1 MKNLELAKALLTK
14 SWSSFS
20 SKVSRQKSRYV
31 SVLRVVLT
39 SMRTFQDQTLFYVLP
54 VKKSLNLKPVLTD
67 QELDRVRSKLQTV
80 IEHQKQSEESSRI
93 LEQFSGNVKSQE
105 KPQKECKIDT

>member
-1 MKNLELAKALLTK
+1 
-14 SWSSFS
+14 
-20 SKVSRQKSRYV
+20 
-31 SVLRVVLT
+31 
-39 SMRTFQDQTLFYVLP
+39 
-54 VKKSLNLKPVLTD
+54 LTD
-67 QELDRVRSKLQTV
+67 LELDRVRSKLQTV